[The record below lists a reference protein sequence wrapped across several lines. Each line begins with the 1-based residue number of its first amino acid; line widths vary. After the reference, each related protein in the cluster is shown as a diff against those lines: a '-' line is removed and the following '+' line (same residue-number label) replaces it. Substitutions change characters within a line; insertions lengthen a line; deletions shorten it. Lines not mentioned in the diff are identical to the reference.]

1 MSNRVVNVLA
11 AASVAGL
18 MFALFGMSAGAA
30 DPVEQVKDRQQ
41 TMTGAQGRGI
51 GDWSDGDLTLL
62 LETGLTPEGDVVG
75 GAMGEVVRNSTSK
88 LTADDRAAIAAYLK
102 TVPTTE

>member
-18 MFALFGMSAGAA
+18 MFALFGMSAGTAGTAGTA
-30 DPVEQVKDRQQ
+30 DPAEQVKDRQQ
-41 TMTGAQGRGI
+41 TMTGAQGKGI

-62 LETGLTPEGDVVG
+62 LDTGLTPEGDIVG

-88 LTADDRAAIAAYLK
+88 LTAEGRAAIAA
-102 TVPTTE
+102 